1 MVARTV
7 DASTALRMLSELSA
21 KHEQLQSAYNQLA
34 GQSVPVSSSEAVGY
48 NLHNSNSTCIQPNHA
63 ESPGN
68 EIVLTAMIVIVTGI
82 IIVTIT
88 FEYAKEEWERRMHAS
103 LKAVVKNVFC
113 TSIHFSPYFSPPY
126 LFLIDI
132 VCKVVEYF
140 VVVVVVVS
148 CVGSFFFS
156 YSHLFSHLFLT
167 CFLTYF
173 STLVLFVFCFQPS

>member
-34 GQSVPVSSSEAVGY
+34 INSSEAVGY

-113 TSIHFSPYFSPPY
+113 TSIHFSPYFFPP
-126 LFLIDI
+126 L
-132 VCKVVEYF
+132 
-140 VVVVVVVS
+140 
-148 CVGSFFFS
+148 SFS
-156 YSHLFSHLFLT
+156 N
-167 CFLTYF
+167 
-173 STLVLFVFCFQPS
+173 